1 MNGLAVSMIKRP
13 CFVNFQKRRRH
24 TGHGVSKEGGEVE
37 EHLVAEGD
45 GHIVGTDDVGEQ
57 RRSRRHHDG
66 CNKVLYA
73 LS

>member
-37 EHLVAEGD
+37 EHLVA
-45 GHIVGTDDVGEQ
+45 DDVGEQ